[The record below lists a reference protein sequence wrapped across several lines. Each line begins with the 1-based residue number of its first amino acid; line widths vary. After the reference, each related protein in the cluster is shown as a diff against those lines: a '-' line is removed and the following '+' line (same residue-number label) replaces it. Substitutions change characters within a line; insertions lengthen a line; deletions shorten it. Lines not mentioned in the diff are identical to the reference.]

1 MPMIKD
7 KIYKAV
13 ERRLYTYEN
22 LRRAVIDARAERDG
36 KKGGMEG
43 GGGHAFVSD
52 PTAAQAIKHF
62 TPLRAV
68 LISDGRG
75 NVEEVYRPEKWLYV
89 IDSVF
94 RQLDDDKRAVIK
106 ARYLDKKPTINISI
120 NYPAGQRT
128 VYNWC
133 SDFVQ
138 ELSLLALDAGL
149 VRIVKKKPG
158 E

>member
-1 MPMIKD
+1 MIKD
-7 KIYKAV
+7 KIYKTV
-13 ERRLYTYEN
+13 ERRLYTYDE
-22 LRRAVIDARAERDG
+22 LRKAVIDARAEMDG
-36 KKGGMEG
+36 RKGVMEG

-62 TPLRAV
+62 TPLKCV

-106 ARYLDKKPTINISI
+106 ARYLEKKPTLNISI

>member
-1 MPMIKD
+1 MIKD
-7 KIYKAV
+7 KIYKTV
-13 ERRLYTYEN
+13 ERRLYTYDE
-22 LRRAVIDARAERDG
+22 LRKAVIEARAEMDG
-36 KKGGMEG
+36 RKGVMEG

-75 NVEEVYRPEKWLYV
+75 NIEEVYKPEKWLYL
-89 IDSVF
+89 IGSVY
-94 RQLDDDKRAVIK
+94 RQMDHDKQAVIK
-106 ARYLDKKPTINISI
+106 ARYWEKRKTVNISI

-128 VYNWC
+128 VYTWC
-133 SDFVQ
+133 NEFVQ

-149 VRIVKKKPG
+149 VRIIKKKPG